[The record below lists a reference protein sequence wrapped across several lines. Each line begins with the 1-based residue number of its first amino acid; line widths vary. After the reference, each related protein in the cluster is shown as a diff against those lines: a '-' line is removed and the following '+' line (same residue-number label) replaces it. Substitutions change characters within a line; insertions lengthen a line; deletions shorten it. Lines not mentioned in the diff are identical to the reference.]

1 MSAPTD
7 YTTKYVNG
15 IPVTRAAA
23 DDEIIEAHELTA
35 EEQLAADYEQEQAQ
49 EEHDRQQLE
58 AVAKKSK
65 TKKRTSPQAGIDTS
79 VVERVDDANKDAM
92 TRRVTTG
99 FCARIKAM
107 DADERPPIDEAAD
120 QLVRIMDA
128 HGVVWESE
136 RGGKHYGA
144 SLSPRQLSDLVH
156 AYHDIVLVAV
166 DAERSRDNALM
177 HLYNEA
183 EGVWDIITDR
193 VSGLI
198 DLAADLVYGVDTR
211 FLNEYE
217 HHVRLAAEIKE
228 APDNPHDIPLLNGI
242 YNYQSD
248 EMREHTR
255 EDMVTAKLPVRLL
268 DVDDLDVPLC
278 HHGSSF
284 LNCADPDNCMVVNCC
299 VWTIEEA
306 MVDWFGDNSEAGWA
320 VLGAVIRARWLWRQI
335 VWALGSGH
343 NGKSTFLYLCTNL
356 VNPRSK
362 VILSVNDMTGRF
374 NNALLVDK
382 SLVISHEADS
392 THVSST
398 SAIKAIVSQDPLLI
412 DRKNR
417 DPINV
422 RVKAFCIQ
430 ATNEMPRFS
439 DKSQGLA
446 DRFYPLEFVNRYKD
460 SPYKIRAVLDDFIY
474 RPEVLEYIVWRVIKK
489 MDKYYELPMTKGVAE
504 TTEQL
509 RGEIDKTLPWWK
521 SISDQLGGD
530 FEPFEALYAHY
541 VEYMKHH
548 HGGGG
553 KAPIESMS
561 TSWMNRV
568 AEHAAKDGWL
578 DLRKPSNPT
587 ARMEFKVE
595 SFFLSPVTQPGG
607 EKTYHPVDK
616 ALFSR
621 YYDYDYDRDQYTGS
635 ITLAAWCHG
644 RASRYE
650 KVVQRPDRA
659 AGLMRESTWELVQEQ
674 GGQTVAAMRKLHDR
688 YAVNGQHTGKSI
700 YQLTNPQVDEDEGND
715 DDGVADTTMTV
726 PSDRA
731 GQEGLENAL
740 IKWAAAL
747 PAGYQ
752 NPLDPHTE
760 HRVIEGAFRTLA
772 HVKDSEVRTARTYER
787 EGYNVTSPLR
797 PGDRA
802 QGSTL
807 AISEWLALPATN
819 GQTDVD
825 RYGGTKTIDG
835 VTMTFDYLKTLRSVQ
850 EYLRTAT
857 EKEQNQ

>member
-1 MSAPTD
+1 MSAPTGN
-7 YTTKYVNG
+7 TTTYVDG

-23 DDEIIEAHELTA
+23 EDEIFEANELTID
-35 EEQLAADYEQEQAQ
+35 EQLAVDYAQLQAH
-49 EEHDRQQLE
+49 EEHERQQLE
-58 AVAKKSK
+58 AVTKKSK
-65 TKKRTSPQAGIDTS
+65 TKKRTSPQVEIDTS
-79 VVERVDDANKDAM
+79 IVDHVDDSNKDAM
-92 TRRVTTG
+92 TRRVTTD
-99 FCARIKAM
+99 FCARIKTM
-107 DADERPPIDEAAD
+107 DADERPPITEAGD

-128 HGVVWESE
+128 YGYMWALK
-136 RGGKHYGA
+136 RGGKHHGA

-156 AYHDIVLVAV
+156 TYHDIVLVAV

-177 HLYNEA
+177 YLYNEA

-228 APDNPHDIPLLNGI
+228 APDNPHDIFFPNGL
-242 YNYQSD
+242 YNYQTD
-248 EMREHTR
+248 EMREYTR

-268 DVDDLDVPLC
+268 DVDDLEVPLC

-284 LNCADPDNCMVVNCC
+284 RNCADPDNCMVVNCC

-343 NGKSTFLYLCTNL
+343 NGKSTFLYLCENL

-362 VILSVNDMTGRF
+362 VVLSVNNMTGRF
-374 NNALLVDK
+374 NNSLLVDK

-392 THVSST
+392 THVSNT
-398 SAIKAIVSQDPLLI
+398 SALKAIVSQDPLLI
-412 DRKNR
+412 DRKQR

-521 SISDQLGGD
+521 SISDQLEGD

-541 VEYMKHH
+541 VEYMKHY

-568 AEHAAKDGWL
+568 AEHATEDGWL

-587 ARMEFKVE
+587 ARMEFNVE

-607 EKTYHPVDK
+607 DKTYHPVDQ

-621 YYDYDYDRDQYTGS
+621 YYDYDDDRDQYTGS

-644 RASRYE
+644 RASSYQ
-650 KVVQRPDRA
+650 KTVQRPKRA
-659 AGLMRESTWELVQEQ
+659 SGLMRESTWELVQEQ
-674 GGQTVAAMRKLHDR
+674 GGQTVAAMRKLYDR

-700 YQLTNPQVDEDEGND
+700 YQLTNPQVDDDEGGD

-726 PSDRA
+726 PGDRA
-731 GQEGLENAL
+731 GREGLENAL
-740 IKWAAAL
+740 IKWLTA
-747 PAGYQ
+747 PVVGHK

-760 HRVIEGAFRTLA
+760 YRVIEGMSFAQS
-772 HVKDSEVRTARTYER
+772 HIKDREVRAARDYER

-797 PGDRA
+797 PGDRSNGA
-802 QGSTL
+802 AL
-807 AISEWLALPATN
+807 AASEWYALPPTN

-825 RYGGTKTIDG
+825 PYGGTKTIDG

-850 EYLRTAT
+850 EYLRAT
-857 EKEQNQ
+857 KENNQ